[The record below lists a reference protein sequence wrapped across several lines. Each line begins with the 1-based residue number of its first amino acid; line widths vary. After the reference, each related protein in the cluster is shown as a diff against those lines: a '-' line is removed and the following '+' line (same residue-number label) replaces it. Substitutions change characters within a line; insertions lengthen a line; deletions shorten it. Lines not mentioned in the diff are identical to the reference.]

1 MKRLLIL
8 FGLFLPVCA
17 IATDMCARDD
27 TMVLVFDAHVAG
39 SGGTL
44 NESEWTWVAS
54 YAYGRIQGEATCI
67 SSQEYQNANIQS
79 GLSGT
84 DANGNPRGS
93 CFCKMLHPVMS
104 GWVGT
109 SAWDTD
115 GCIRNC
121 RFSCGQSAGSNL
133 QFRQKMF
140 NLIGV

>member
-1 MKRLLIL
+1 MRKIFVLLTL
-8 FGLFLPVCA
+8 MTPMFAF
-17 IATDMCARDD
+17 ATDMCARDD

-39 SGGTL
+39 SGQTL
-44 NESEWTWVAS
+44 NKSEWTWVAS

-84 DANGNPRGS
+84 DVNGNPRGM
-93 CFCKMLHPVMS
+93 CFCKMTHPVVS

-109 SAWDTD
+109 SAWGTD
-115 GCIRNC
+115 GCILNC
-121 RFSCGQSAGSNL
+121 VYSCGQSGGSNID
-133 QFRQKMF
+133 FRQKMF

>member
-27 TMVLVFDAHVAG
+27 VMVLVFDPIVT
-39 SGGTL
+39 GGGGVL
-44 NESEWTWVAS
+44 NQSEWSWVTS
-54 YAYGRIQGEATCI
+54 YAYGRIQGEAACV
-67 SSQEYQNANIQS
+67 SVQEREEGNIQA

-121 RFSCGQSAGSNL
+121 VYSCGQYAGNNL
-133 QFRQKMF
+133 QFRQAMF
-140 NLIGV
+140 KSIGV